1 MAKKKTLS
9 RTVQYWRLVDARTE
23 QWVEDYDWENFLRKM
38 YQKPKSKNEFE
49 IDGIPI
55 SGKIHSVQA
64 SSYSLLTSRLKQIA
78 LPYEYDEDSAFTV
91 VLSSSKDYT
100 PNQKNSSTG
109 DQAPMRLD
117 GDEWEPVDN
126 LFIYHL
132 PFANII
138 AVMAESVSSKR
149 AKVYAEWLNRVM
161 LEQGLFEDDPN
172 FRWTAKPVV
181 DPHAIEKIK
190 DAERLKS
197 VVIAGEFGDQVKKEL
212 SPISSIL
219 GQKFSKNID
228 GIRLEIK
235 ISTVRG
241 HGTQE
246 DEERILEWYEE
257 TFGSFQ
263 KLSDSSP
270 TTARVTAAKNGDDPS
285 YTEVDLINQRITRKR
300 TVALNYE
307 GAAVINYSSA
317 TEAILDAT
325 VNDFETLW
333 SLRR

>member
-1 MAKKKTLS
+1 MAKKKSLS

-23 QWVEDYDWENFLRKM
+23 HWVEDYDWENFLRKM
-38 YQKPKSKNEFE
+38 YQKPNSKNEFE

-64 SSYSLLTSRLKQIA
+64 LNYSPLTSQFKNIGI
-78 LPYEYDEDSAFTV
+78 PNKYDEQSVFTV

-100 PNQKNSSTG
+100 PNQKHSSTG
-109 DQAPMRLD
+109 DQAPMRLN

-132 PFANII
+132 PFANMI

-161 LEQGLFEDDPN
+161 LEQGLFEENPN
-172 FRWTAKPVV
+172 FRWAATPVV

-190 DAERLKS
+190 DADRLKS

-212 SPISSIL
+212 PSLSSIL
-219 GQKFSKNID
+219 GQRFSKNID

-241 HGTQE
+241 HSTHE

-263 KLSDSSP
+263 KLSDGSP
-270 TTARVTAAKNGDDPS
+270 TTARITAAKNGDDPS
-285 YTEVDLINQRITRKR
+285 YTEVDLLNHRITRKR

-317 TEAILDAT
+317 TEALLDAT
-325 VNDFETLW
+325 ANDIETLW
-333 SLRR
+333 SLRN

>member
-38 YQKPKSKNEFE
+38 YQKPNSKNEFE

-78 LPYEYDEDSAFTV
+78 LPYEYNEDSAFTV

-241 HGTQE
+241 HGSQE

-285 YTEVDLINQRITRKR
+285 YTEVDLLNQRITRKR

>member
-1 MAKKKTLS
+1 
-9 RTVQYWRLVDARTE
+9 
-23 QWVEDYDWENFLRKM
+23 M
-38 YQKPKSKNEFE
+38 YQKPNSKNEFE

-55 SGKIHSVQA
+55 SGKIHSVPA
-64 SSYSLLTSRLKQIA
+64 SSYSLLTSRLKQVA

-132 PFANII
+132 PFANMI

-161 LEQGLFEDDPN
+161 LEQGLFEDDPK

-212 SPISSIL
+212 APISSIL

-263 KLSDSSP
+263 KLSDGSP

-333 SLRR
+333 SLRN